1 MMNEN
6 PDTDR
11 NGNPKLQTI
20 QGAGSAR
27 KDPEEWVSGDEP
39 MTATQ
44 ASYLQ
49 TLSEEAGECFDG
61 TLSMADAAKR
71 IEQLRLK
78 TGHAQPKTI
87 LEDEQ
92 TDG

>member
-1 MMNEN
+1 MINEN

-11 NGNPKLQTI
+11 NGNPRLQTI
-20 QGAGSAR
+20 QGVGSAK
-27 KDPEEWVSGDEP
+27 KDPDEWVAGDEP
-39 MTATQ
+39 MTTTQ

-61 TLSMADAAKR
+61 TLSAADAAKR
-71 IEQLRLK
+71 IEQLREK
-78 TGHAQPKTI
+78 TGHGQPKTI
-87 LEDEQ
+87 LVDEQ